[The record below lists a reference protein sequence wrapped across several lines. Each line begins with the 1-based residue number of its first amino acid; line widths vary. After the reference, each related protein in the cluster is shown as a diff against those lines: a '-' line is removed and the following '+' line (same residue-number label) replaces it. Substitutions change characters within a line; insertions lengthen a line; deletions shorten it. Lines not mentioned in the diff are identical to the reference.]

1 MTMGSRAVF
10 LDRDDTL
17 IRNVPYLGDP
27 SKVELLPTVREALEA
42 LGRAGFRM
50 FVASNQ
56 SGVGRGLITTEQVAA
71 VNAEM
76 ARQMGGSW
84 VEGYYNCYAA
94 PEDSAGAEDRK
105 PAPGLLLRA
114 ASERGLDLKK
124 SFMVGDRLSDIQCGK
139 NAGCRSVL
147 VLTAPDRDCLEQ
159 AKAEAD
165 CTVATLKEAADW
177 ILGQEA
183 A

>member
-1 MTMGSRAVF
+1 MGARAVF
-10 LDRDDTL
+10 FDRDDTL

-27 SKVELLPTVREALEA
+27 SQVELLPTVREALETLA
-42 LGRAGFRM
+42 KAGFRL
-50 FVASNQ
+50 FVVSNQ
-56 SGVGRGLITTEQVAA
+56 SGVGRGLITLDQVAA

-76 ARQMGGSW
+76 VRQLGGSW
-84 VEGYYNCYAA
+84 LEGFYNCYAT
-94 PEDSAGAEDRK
+94 PEDPRGENERK

-114 ASERGLDLKK
+114 AAEHGLDLKR

-147 VLTAPDRDCLEQ
+147 VLTAPDRDCLGQ

-165 CTVATLKEAADW
+165 GTVETLRAAADW
-177 ILGQEA
+177 ILEQGDTA
-183 A
+183 